1 MGAFPASAGAFIPPP
16 ASPPVNTSPPTI
28 AAPAGQS
35 PTEVSSPQE
44 GRILVSTPGTW
55 TGTPK
60 PGYTYQWAHCDTSTA
75 TLIPG
80 ASNRTYEITSG
91 DLWHTLCVVVTA
103 KNKAGTT
110 LASSA
115 QTGVVGPG
123 SPIDRSAP
131 AISGLAQV
139 GQTLTVSPGT
149 WNGTAPITYAY
160 QWRRCDSDGLG
171 CFAIHGATSSSYVLG
186 TSDLGRTLRVEVTA
200 VNQVG
205 SVMTNSRPSPV
216 VAPGK
221 SPAPVTVSSATIRF
235 LLVTALVPR
244 GNGARI
250 GPLVRAGGYSF
261 SFAAPSPGRLVIAWY
276 RLAHGRQTRV
286 AAASFVFH
294 RANTAKI
301 KLGLSGKGREL
312 LSGARRMKLIA
323 KGAFTPV
330 GQHTTSATKRI
341 TLNRSPARH

>member
-1 MGAFPASAGAFIPPP
+1 M
-16 ASPPVNTSPPTI
+16 
-28 AAPAGQS
+28 
-35 PTEVSSPQE
+35 EVTSPQE
-44 GRILVSTPGTW
+44 GRILISKPGTW
-55 TGTPK
+55 TGAPK
-60 PGYTYQWAHCDTSTA
+60 PGYTYQWAHCDTSPA

-80 ASNRTYEITSG
+80 ASNSTYQITSG

-131 AISGLAQV
+131 TVSGLAQV
-139 GQTLTVSPGT
+139 GQTLTVAPGT

-160 QWRRCDSDGLG
+160 QWRRCDSAGLS
-171 CFAIHGATSSSYVLG
+171 CFAIHGATSASYVLG
-186 TSDLGRTLRVEVTA
+186 TSDVGRTLRVAVTA
-200 VNQVG
+200 ANQAG
-205 SVMTNSRPSPV
+205 SVMTNSRPTPV

-221 SPAPVTVSSATIRF
+221 SPAPVTVTSATIRF
-235 LLVTALVPR
+235 LLVTALAPR

-250 GPLVRAGGYSF
+250 DRLVKAGGYSF
-261 SFAAPSPGRLVIAWY
+261 SFGAPSPGRLVIDWY
-276 RLAHGRQTRV
+276 RLTHGKQTRV
-286 AAASFVFH
+286 AVGSFVFH

-301 KLGLSGKGREL
+301 KLVLTGKGREL
-312 LSGARRMKLIA
+312 LTGATKMKLVA

-330 GQHTTSATKRI
+330 GQNTTRATKSI
-341 TLNRSPARH
+341 TLNRTPGRRH